1 MNPLH
6 RQNLREQELERKGWY
21 VRDTINLEAVNSIQ
35 SKGKYPAGSVWIW
48 ATGRVWAPPTSKGN

>member
-21 VRDTINLEAVNSIQ
+21 VHDTISIEAVNSLQ
-35 SKGKYPAGSVWIW
+35 SKGKYPQGSIWIW
-48 ATGRVWAPPTSKGN
+48 STQRKEA